1 VDTPKPN
8 LSNDSLT
15 PEQVAVYRAVLK
27 DYTKEADRTLNLA
40 NKTDPMDQSSPMVDK
55 ACFKGIEAEAIRGS
69 GLVVH
74 RIDPVLI
81 VTTRMTLVDP
91 DRQQETI
98 KKESNKK
105 VWGMGFVTPETF
117 PPIFRLDPELKSG
130 LARRSGSAQPTPAR
144 SLHRCSDCCR
154 RVKRSSDPVSGRV
167 FPLAAKK
174 TTIVSVKEYRPISH
188 RIS

>member
-1 VDTPKPN
+1 
-8 LSNDSLT
+8 
-15 PEQVAVYRAVLK
+15 
-27 DYTKEADRTLNLA
+27 
-40 NKTDPMDQSSPMVDK
+40 MVDI

-69 GLVVH
+69 GLVVL

-117 PPIFRLDPELKSG
+117 APIF
-130 LARRSGSAQPTPAR
+130 PTGP
-144 SLHRCSDCCR
+144 
-154 RVKRSSDPVSGRV
+154 
-167 FPLAAKK
+167 
-174 TTIVSVKEYRPISH
+174 
-188 RIS
+188 